1 MGQPLAQFKEI
12 SMSAFDYELP
22 EERIAKYPAGERDKS
37 RLLLYADGVISERS
51 FSEVPELF
59 GGGAGIVSPSDA
71 DPSEAG
77 DPCNAGGFCATGV
90 TTPDA
95 TSTTQTPLLVFNNT
109 RVIHARLLFRK
120 ETGAAIEIF
129 CLEPYNPSDY
139 AVSFASMGSCEW
151 RCLVGNLKKWH
162 DTTLS
167 RTFSVNEPAEQGSE
181 PTKRGREKTE
191 PEGEETPTL
200 DCKDT
205 TQKAILCA
213 EKVEMLESGE
223 VVIRFTWHTHNDEAQ
238 LSFAEVLEA
247 CGKIPIPPYLN
258 RDSERIDDER
268 YQTIYS
274 KSDGSV
280 AAPTA
285 GLHFT
290 EGVLERLRERGVEMA
305 ELTLH
310 VGAGTFRPVK
320 TERIG
325 GHDMHTEHF
334 SLSRDVVE
342 KLIGCSGNVVAVGTT
357 SVRALESLYWMGVK
371 LLLGREDFNHIA
383 QWEVYELE
391 ERALEE
397 VLSALLRWFEESG
410 EARLEAETTIV
421 IVPGYHFRI
430 VNYMFTNFHQPH
442 STLLLL
448 VAAAIG
454 EDWRRVYDYALAN
467 GFRFLSYGDSSLL
480 KIK

>member
-59 GGGAGIVSPSDA
+59 CPGSSKAVAPSGASDPEVTA
-71 DPSEAG
+71 
-77 DPCNAGGFCATGV
+77 PCDAGGFCATGV

-139 AVSFASMGSCEW
+139 AVSFASMGCCEW

-162 DTTLS
+162 AGVLS
-167 RTFSVNEPAEQGSE
+167 RTFLNNA
-181 PTKRGREKTE
+181 T
-191 PEGEETPTL
+191 
-200 DCKDT
+200 
-205 TQKAILCA
+205 LCA

-290 EGVLERLRERGVEMA
+290 EGVLERLRERGVEMS

-391 ERALEE
+391 EMALEE
-397 VLSALLRWFEESG
+397 VLGALLRWFEESG
-410 EARLEAETTIV
+410 EERLEAETTIV

>member
-1 MGQPLAQFKEI
+1 MGQPLSQFKEI

-37 RLLLYADGVISERS
+37 RLLLYGDGVISERS

-59 GGGAGIVSPSDA
+59 SAKAGIVSPSG
-71 DPSEAG
+71 AG
-77 DPCNAGGFCATGV
+77 SSKA
-90 TTPDA
+90 A
-95 TSTTQTPLLVFNNT
+95 TSCDLGDSCMTRTTKSPLLVFNNT

-120 ETGAAIEIF
+120 ATGAAIEIF

-139 AVSFASMGSCEW
+139 AVSFASMGCCEW

-162 DTTLS
+162 AGVLS
-167 RTFSVNEPAEQGSE
+167 RTFLNNA
-181 PTKRGREKTE
+181 
-191 PEGEETPTL
+191 
-200 DCKDT
+200 
-205 TQKAILCA
+205 ALCA

-223 VVIRFTWHTHNDEAQ
+223 VVIRFTWHTHDDEAQ

-290 EGVLERLRERGVEMA
+290 EGVLERLRERGIEMS

-334 SLSRDVVE
+334 SFTRDVVE
-342 KLIGCSGNVVAVGTT
+342 RLMRCSGNVVAVGTT

-371 LLLGREDFNHIA
+371 LLLGRKDFNHIA

-391 ERALEE
+391 EMALEE
-397 VLSALLRWFEESG
+397 VLNALLRWFEESG
-410 EARLEAETTIV
+410 EERLEAETTIV
-421 IVPGYHFRI
+421 IVPGYRFRI

-480 KIK
+480 KIR